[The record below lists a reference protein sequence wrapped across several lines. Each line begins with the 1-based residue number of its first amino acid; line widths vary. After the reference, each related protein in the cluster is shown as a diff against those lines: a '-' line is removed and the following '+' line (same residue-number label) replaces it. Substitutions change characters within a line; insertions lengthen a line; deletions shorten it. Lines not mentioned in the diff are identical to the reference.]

1 MIGLVKCREKKFP
14 WKQWE
19 ERKDAEMTKE
29 EKKEGEAAE
38 GEQITSNETEVEGYD
53 VTLNSRRNCVIYLNE
68 ILQAYGK
75 NEALIQDRFVE
86 IQKIFLKYIFD
97 KKPAI

>member
-1 MIGLVKCREKKFP
+1 MKN
-14 WKQWE
+14 
-19 ERKDAEMTKE
+19 E
-29 EKKEGEAAE
+29 EKKEDEPAE
-38 GEQITSNETEVEGYD
+38 GEQITSGDAKVEGYD

-75 NEALIQDRFVE
+75 SETLIQERFVE

>member
-1 MIGLVKCREKKFP
+1 MQNE
-14 WKQWE
+14 
-19 ERKDAEMTKE
+19 DDD
-29 EKKEGEAAE
+29 
-38 GEQITSNETEVEGYD
+38 QIMADHESKGYD

-68 ILQAYGK
+68 LLQAFGK
-75 NEALIQDRFVE
+75 SEALIQSKFVE

>member
-1 MIGLVKCREKKFP
+1 MIGFVKCREKQFQ

-19 ERKDAEMTKE
+19 ERKDAEMKNE
-29 EKKEGEAAE
+29 EKKEDEPAE
-38 GEQITSNETEVEGYD
+38 GEQITSSDAKVEGYD

-75 NEALIQDRFVE
+75 SETLIQERFVE

>member
-1 MIGLVKCREKKFP
+1 LIGLVKCREKQFQ

-19 ERKDAEMTKE
+19 ERKDAEMTNE
-29 EKKEGEAAE
+29 EKKEDEPAE
-38 GEQITSNETEVEGYD
+38 GEQITSSDAKVEGYD

-75 NEALIQDRFVE
+75 SETLIQERFVE
-86 IQKIFLKYIFD
+86 IQKLFLKYIFD